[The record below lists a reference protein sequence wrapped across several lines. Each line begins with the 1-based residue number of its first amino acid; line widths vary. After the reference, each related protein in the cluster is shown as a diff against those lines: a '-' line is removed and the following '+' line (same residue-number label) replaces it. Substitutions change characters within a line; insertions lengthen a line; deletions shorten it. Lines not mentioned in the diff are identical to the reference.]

1 MVFFGFEM
9 VLRYS
14 EREFNQEFDLGAAT
28 RAITSSRLGCTVWA
42 PVLLVRQCLLLIR
55 AVSRCFS
62 IFGTVVA

>member
-28 RAITSSRLGCTVWA
+28 RAITSSPLGCTVWA
-42 PVLLVRQCLLLIR
+42 PVLLVRQCVLLG
-55 AVSRCFS
+55 AMSRCFS